1 MRDKIKCPNCG
12 HGFDV
17 EDALSGQLQA
27 HFKAEFEKKVQDQA
41 KAFNQEK
48 EKLEKERLEFQTKKE
63 KENEIFKAKLEQRI
77 LQEKEKIQNK
87 TKSDFELELKSLK
100 EQFEEKNKEVRA
112 LKQQEINLKKRELE
126 LAEKAKDQ
134 ELLVQQQL
142 LEKQEE
148 IEEKARAKER
158 EANAL
163 KEREFQKQL
172 EDQKKLIEEM
182 KRKAEQGSMEMEGEV
197 QELALEEL
205 LKSTFPFDEIS
216 EVSKGVRGADV
227 VQTVINAQQIQCGTI
242 VFESKRTKNFD
253 NKWIDKLKQDQMRV
267 KGDIAV
273 LVTET
278 LPNDWERF
286 DFKDGVWICHFTE
299 VKSLTK
305 VLREVLIKAQTVA
318 AVQVNKGDKMELLY
332 NYLTSND
339 FTQKIKRIIET
350 YDTMSTQLNS
360 EKKAMNRMWATR
372 EKQIWLVQENLSAL
386 FGDIKGIA
394 GNAIDSGNLLELNDP
409 NFDE

>member
-1 MRDKIKCPNCG
+1 MKDKIKCPNCG

-17 EDALSGQLQA
+17 EEALSGQLQA

-41 KAFNQEK
+41 KIFQEEK

-77 LQEKEKIQNK
+77 QQETKKIQNK

-100 EQFEEKNKEVRA
+100 EQFDEKNNEVRV

-126 LAEKAKDQ
+126 LEEKAKDQ

-142 LEKQEE
+142 LEKQKE

-182 KRKAEQGSMEMEGEV
+182 KRKAEQGSMQMQGEV

-205 LKSTFPFDEIS
+205 LKLTFPFDEIS

-227 VQTVINAQQIQCGTI
+227 VQTVVNAQQIQCGTI

-253 NKWIDKLKQDQMRV
+253 QKWIEKLKQDQMRV

-286 DFKDGVWICHFTE
+286 DFKEGVWICHFNE

-350 YDTMSTQLNS
+350 YDTMSIQLNS

-409 NFDE
+409 DFDQ